1 MNEVESLRAKLKNLY
16 KITDPLQKNRIKKAT
31 NSFKNMVEIYFNH
44 HVKFPETSK
53 FRNFIY
59 DNHKELMS
67 KNRHIMFKAYRG
79 AAKTTLISRFF
90 VLYEM
95 AVLNKKRN
103 TVIVS
108 STIDLSKK
116 TLEFI
121 KDEL

>member
-31 NSFKNMVEIYFNH
+31 SSFKNMVGIYFNH

-67 KNRHIMFKAYRG
+67 KNRHIMLKAYRG

-95 AVLNKKRN
+95 AVLNKKKHSNCLIYHRP
-103 TVIVS
+103 I
-108 STIDLSKK
+108 
-116 TLEFI
+116 
-121 KDEL
+121 